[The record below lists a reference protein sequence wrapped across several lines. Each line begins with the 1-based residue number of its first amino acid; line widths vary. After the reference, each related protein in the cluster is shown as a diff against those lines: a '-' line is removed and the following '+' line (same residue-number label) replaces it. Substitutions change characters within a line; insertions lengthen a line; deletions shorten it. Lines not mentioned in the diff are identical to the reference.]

1 LRTRLLL
8 LPSILIVFALA
19 FAACGSSKDETGEV
33 EKVIVA
39 SATADNPVNC
49 KKLNTLKFNEQLAGE
64 GGDAAVEEC
73 EKEAENNEGLDSV
86 RVSKVEVDGSDA
98 TAVVAL
104 KGGGF
109 DGQVIKVALV
119 KSGDQWKLDEIVRFT
134 KFDPSQLAQAFEE
147 QVAKHPGELSNKLAS
162 CIADAFA
169 SASQEEAEELLLS
182 GSSKAFEGV
191 AEACVNNPSA

>member
-1 LRTRLLL
+1 MRKRLLSL
-8 LPSILIVFALA
+8 VSLA
-19 FAACGSSKDETGEV
+19 VLTAFVLSACGSSSDETGEV

-49 KKLNTLKFNEQLAGE
+49 KKLNTLQFNEQLAGE
-64 GGDAAVEEC
+64 SGDAAVEEC
-73 EKEAENNEGLDSV
+73 EKEAENKEGLDSV

-119 KSGDQWKLDEIVRFT
+119 KSGDQWKMDEIVKFT
-134 KFDPSQLAQAFEE
+134 KFDPKQLAQAFEE

-162 CIADAFA
+162 CIADSFA
-169 SASQEEAEELLLS
+169 SASQKEAEELLLS
-182 GSSKAFEGV
+182 GSSEAFEGI
-191 AEACVNNPSA
+191 AEACLTSPSA